1 MAESD
6 AKGKDT
12 SGKGKAF
19 FDRADQVAETGNWD
33 FAIEMYLQ
41 GIEREP
47 ENLERGHKPLRA
59 VGLRRKASGGKSP
72 GMVEQMKRRPGKDAT
87 QNLLNAEYLLAKEP
101 GSLQYMDRAYQAARK
116 LELDEVALWLADVI
130 IDSQKGQEKPNKQ
143 VFARLTE
150 DLSDMEAY
158 AKAIQACQLALK
170 AAPEDAGL
178 NDAMRNLSAVYT
190 IQKGKYDQEGD
201 FTRSVKDMDKQQE
214 LIQRDALVQSESFL
228 ERQVREARE
237 AYEAEPAVPGKI
249 NALVDA
255 LLKFE
260 DEQHENEAIEVLKKA
275 HQETGAYQFK
285 MRIGDIVIRQMTRQ
299 YRERVDAGDKQA
311 AAEHARKQLEF
322 ELQEYAE
329 RAQNYPT
336 DLTIKYELGR
346 RQFLAGQ
353 YDDAIGS
360 LQQAQ
365 RDPRRHLSALNYL
378 GQSFARQG
386 LLREAAETYERALE
400 SEMPET
406 REKELRYNYGKV
418 LFDMKKYEDAREQF
432 SRVAQADYNFQDV
445 RERLQ
450 ETDRKLEEAG

>member
-1 MAESD
+1 
-6 AKGKDT
+6 
-12 SGKGKAF
+12 
-19 FDRADQVAETGNWD
+19 
-33 FAIEMYLQ
+33 
-41 GIEREP
+41 
-47 ENLERGHKPLRA
+47 
-59 VGLRRKASGGKSP
+59 
-72 GMVEQMKRRPGKDAT
+72 
-87 QNLLNAEYLLAKEP
+87 
-101 GSLQYMDRAYQAARK
+101 
-116 LELDEVALWLADVI
+116 
-130 IDSQKGQEKPNKQ
+130 
-143 VFARLTE
+143 
-150 DLSDMEAY
+150 
-158 AKAIQACQLALK
+158 
-170 AAPEDAGL
+170 
-178 NDAMRNLSAVYT
+178 MRNLSAVYT

-299 YRERVDAGDKQA
+299 YRERVDAGEKQA

-418 LFDMKKYEDAREQF
+418 LFDMKKYENAREQF